1 MIITIPFSFGFFDVF
16 SFLLFCIIFYVARY
30 YYNYFI
36 RPNPLPGPF
45 PLPILGNVHQKR
57 GFEFNEW
64 LMLMHKKY
72 GDMFEIN
79 MAGKRLIVLCS
90 IDLIKNMNISSTI
103 TKYPFR
109 NIHFEGSA
117 EYGLQGLASNND
129 PKSWKYKRQFYT
141 QAMMTPSFNYHAVEW
156 TNELWNEMESCW
168 NNLGEN
174 YELDL
179 IKWMHRFSNEII
191 FRISTGVKNDTV
203 ISYYKNIAHEN
214 NIIVLNEKER
224 EKVEE
229 SENFI
234 QSIDTFFKG
243 IVYFVIFNRFMR
255 HYIPFIRGKVK
266 GLLKNRDYL
275 YNKVYEII
283 KKRRIEI
290 ENTPLDQ
297 PLRHD
302 MLTSHIT
309 ANTKRDINPVKHAD
323 DDLLRPMTD
332 EEIFGS
338 IIDSMGAGTITT
350 ANFFCFIVY
359 YLGRY
364 PEVKQRFQKELDEV
378 LGTKSI
384 TYSDLDKLQYCDAII
399 KEVNRNCPLSFSIG
413 RVNNEKDIVGGF
425 NWPER
430 TSFSI
435 FYYATMRRKDYWT
448 DPEKFDPDR
457 FYKIDESDKYLL
469 EKKYAKNSFTM
480 FGGGIRICPGRKLAM
495 IKLKCLL
502 ASIYRKYDLEL
513 ADMNAPLKSSSSVIT
528 ICKELIV
535 KFKPRKF

>member
-1 MIITIPFSFGFFDVF
+1 
-16 SFLLFCIIFYVARY
+16 
-30 YYNYFI
+30 
-36 RPNPLPGPF
+36 
-45 PLPILGNVHQKR
+45 
-57 GFEFNEW
+57 
-64 LMLMHKKY
+64 
-72 GDMFEIN
+72 
-79 MAGKRLIVLCS
+79 
-90 IDLIKNMNISSTI
+90 MNISSTK

-141 QAMMTPSFNYHAVEW
+141 QAMMTPSFNYQAVEW

-266 GLLKNRDYL
+266 
-275 YNKVYEII
+275 
-283 KKRRIEI
+283 
-290 ENTPLDQ
+290 
-297 PLRHD
+297 
-302 MLTSHIT
+302 
-309 ANTKRDINPVKHAD
+309 VKHAD

-364 PEVKQRFQKELDEV
+364 PEK
-378 LGTKSI
+378 
-384 TYSDLDKLQYCDAII
+384 
-399 KEVNRNCPLSFSIG
+399 
-413 RVNNEKDIVGGF
+413 
-425 NWPER
+425 
-430 TSFSI
+430 
-435 FYYATMRRKDYWT
+435 
-448 DPEKFDPDR
+448 
-457 FYKIDESDKYLL
+457 
-469 EKKYAKNSFTM
+469 
-480 FGGGIRICPGRKLAM
+480 
-495 IKLKCLL
+495 
-502 ASIYRKYDLEL
+502 
-513 ADMNAPLKSSSSVIT
+513 
-528 ICKELIV
+528 
-535 KFKPRKF
+535 